1 MQGILEIILN
11 YDLENYN
18 NLKDLIEDLSILT
31 GYDLDYLKEELDG
44 MILEEVSELKICS
57 KPTLN

>member
-44 MILEEVSELKICS
+44 MILEEISELKIYS
-57 KPTLN
+57 KSNLN

>member
-31 GYDLDYLKEELDG
+31 GYDLDFLTEELDG
-44 MILEEVSELKICS
+44 MILEEISELKIYS
-57 KPTLN
+57 KSTLN

>member
-44 MILEEVSELKICS
+44 MILEEVSELKIYS
-57 KPTLN
+57 KSNLN